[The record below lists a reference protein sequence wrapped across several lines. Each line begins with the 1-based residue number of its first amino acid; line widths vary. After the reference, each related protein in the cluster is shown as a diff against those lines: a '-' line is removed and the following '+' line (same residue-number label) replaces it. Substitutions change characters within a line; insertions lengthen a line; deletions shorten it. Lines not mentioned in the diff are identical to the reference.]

1 MSPAEIAGGVLVD
14 NKMIMSQQ
22 GNLVANED
30 NSILDSIISI
40 NPGARTYREDTLSTQ
55 QS

>member
-30 NSILDSIISI
+30 NSILDSIRS
-40 NPGARTYREDTLSTQ
+40 GARMYREDTLSTQ